1 MRIAIE
7 LNGVLRDTLK
17 KIQQE
22 YEKWYLENPFK
33 EDDEKAQKKVQAK
46 NNLENY
52 IYNVRT
58 TVVNDEKM
66 KTSLGSEHETVSKM
80 VDDTIKWL
88 DDNNIE
94 YDALFMRGKNDY
106 RKSPVVKSD
115 LIEEMKCHDYI
126 PVYAIEDRDDCIDM
140 FNSLGIFTL
149 KVYNSVPA

>member
-1 MRIAIE
+1 MDRMSIDLDGTLADCNHRLHFIE
-7 LNGVLRDTLK
+7 QPKKDWKSFFNHCNEDSVIEPVRELINMLK
-17 KIQQE
+17 TKYMIII
-22 YEKWYLENPFK
+22 LTARPDISK
-33 EDDEKAQKKVQAK
+33 EA
-46 NNLENY
+46 
-52 IYNVRT
+52 
-58 TVVNDEKM
+58 TV
-66 KTSLGSEHETVSKM
+66 
-80 VDDTIKWL
+80 KWL

>member
-1 MRIAIE
+1 MDSIIIDLDGTLADCNHRLHFIAQPKKDWKSFFNHCNEDSVIE
-7 LNGVLRDTLK
+7 PVRELINMLKTKYMIIILTARPDISKEATL
-17 KIQQE
+17 
-22 YEKWYLENPFK
+22 
-33 EDDEKAQKKVQAK
+33 
-46 NNLENY
+46 
-52 IYNVRT
+52 
-58 TVVNDEKM
+58 
-66 KTSLGSEHETVSKM
+66 
-80 VDDTIKWL
+80 KWL

-94 YDALFMRGKNDY
+94 YDAIFMRGKNDY